1 MRIIMTIDY
10 SPWSLYS
17 GGAQRSTHQLAKTLA
32 NRGHN
37 VTVIY
42 TKPPWE
48 KVPITEKLPYD
59 VKWAVLPAFKSQR
72 DAFFRPFSSISV
84 AKMTGSLIRDE
95 KHVIVH
101 SNGEEGGLLHLLK
114 KKYRFGLISEP
125 HHPHYPQEFFNRDG
139 IKLVRYA
146 KLALKEGKY
155 LMQGFAARNADYC
168 TPPSKWAG
176 SIIKEAFNLQEDKI
190 FPVYNGVPDEFL
202 RYHRDISAPKGPAV
216 FFGRLTHTKGVDTFI
231 DALALLKEDA
241 PQSLIIGKGDLEIEL
256 RQKVQQLGLS
266 DKITFKPWLSHDELG
281 KLLSTSYMAVLPSR
295 HENFSL
301 GVLGAMC
308 VGTPTISTTVGGTP
322 EIIKNGSN
330 GLLVAPDDKFALAN
344 AIDQLYNQDKRITEK
359 MGQEA
364 SRYVRNNLTWQHTS
378 EQFENIYD
386 RVLSLQ

>member
-32 NRGHN
+32 NRGHR

-48 KVPITEKLPYD
+48 KVAISEEVPYD
-59 VKWAVLPAFKSQR
+59 IKWAILPALRSQR
-72 DAFFRPFSSISV
+72 NVFFRPFSSISV
-84 AKMTGSLIRDE
+84 AKITESLLRDE
-95 KHVIVH
+95 KYAIVH
-101 SNGEEGGLLHLLK
+101 TNGEEGGLLHLLK
-114 KKYRFGLISEP
+114 KKYKFGLISEP
-125 HHPHYPQEFFNRDG
+125 HHPHYPPELLNRSG
-139 IKLVRYA
+139 NKWLRYT

-155 LMQGFAARNADYC
+155 VMQGIAAKHADYC

-176 SIIKEAFNLQEDKI
+176 DIVRKAFNLKEDKI

-202 RYHRDISAPKGPAV
+202 RYHRNQTAQKGPAV

-231 DALALLKEDA
+231 DALAILNDRA
-241 PQSLIIGKGDLEIEL
+241 PQSLIIGKGDLEAEL
-256 RQKVQQLGLS
+256 KNKVHILGLT
-266 DKITFKPWLSHDELG
+266 DKVTFKPWLTHDELG
-281 KLLSTSYMAVLPSR
+281 ELLSTSYMAVLPSR

-308 VGTPTISTTVGGTP
+308 VGTPTISTSVGGTP
-322 EIIKNGSN
+322 EIIKHGNN
-330 GLLVAPDDKFALAN
+330 GLLVSPDDKFALAK
-344 AIDQLYNQDKRITEK
+344 AIDRLYNQDQLAAEK
-359 MGQEA
+359 IGEEA
-364 SRYVRNNLTWQHTS
+364 SKYIRNNLTWNHTS
-378 EQFENIYD
+378 EQFEFIYD